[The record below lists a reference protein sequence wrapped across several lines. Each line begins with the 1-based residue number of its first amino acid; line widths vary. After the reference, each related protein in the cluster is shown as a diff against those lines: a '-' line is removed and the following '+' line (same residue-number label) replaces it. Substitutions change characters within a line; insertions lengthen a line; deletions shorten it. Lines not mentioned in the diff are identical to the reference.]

1 MRVSTRGWRS
11 ASFDENPTHRLSA
24 VGRLKIAVG
33 GSDDGA
39 LRRDVPRT
47 GEVIGIDQAG
57 RFGMVSVGRSWEQ
70 DTSPHRPFVEW
81 PTTVADG
88 DRAPL

>member
-1 MRVSTRGWRS
+1 MRVSTCGWRS
-11 ASFDENPTHRLSA
+11 ASFDESPTHRLSA
-24 VGRLKIAVG
+24 VGRLKIALG
-33 GSDDGA
+33 GSDGA
-39 LRRDVPRT
+39 LRQDVPRT

-57 RFGMVSVGRSWEQ
+57 RFGMVNVGRSREQ
-70 DTSPHRPFVEW
+70 DTSPHRPFGEW